1 MLKDRFAYFKLL
13 DELKAMPTKDRNGM
27 MRKLAKNDLFFLCWA
42 IIGWDFYNPR
52 VKKEN
57 YQYKKDSK
65 GEITTEENTE
75 EQQEFLYQEA
85 LRCAEYPFNFCKQ
98 VEEDPNRLFL
108 VARGHLKS
116 LTVTTAQNI
125 QDILNHP
132 DYSIGIVSYNL
143 KIAKSF
149 LKQIKTILE
158 DNKLLQILFP
168 DILYTDAKK
177 QAKMWNEQD
186 GICVRRNTS
195 RKEPTLCAFGLVDS
209 QLTGFHCDILSF
221 DDMVNENSVT
231 SEDMISKTTAM
242 WELSDNLKMMTE
254 QGTQKRY
261 VGTRYNLYDTYAE
274 IMERG
279 TPFVIIPATDDG
291 TLDGETIFL
300 TSHQWGKMKVEQG
313 SHTTYLQNLL
323 NPKGSRERQ
332 LDVADLQYYGKLD
345 ESQIKL
351 QLIRYILVDPA
362 NAKNKNSDYSAF
374 IVIGTSETGK
384 IYILDIVRD
393 KLDPTERVETLFKLH
408 RKYKPLRV
416 GYEEIA
422 LASDIHHIRKKME
435 EELYP
440 FTILKLGGRIK
451 KEERI
456 RDMLQP
462 YLEAHKIYI
471 PTELMYTDYEDK
483 EVNLTKDFEIEMDS
497 FPVGKHDDMLDALA
511 RLGDINLIFPQEE
524 EEQEEDNTINER
536 DSYTGY

>member
-1 MLKDRFAYFKLL
+1 MLNSRFEYFDLLEELGKMSAKDRH
-13 DELKAMPTKDRNGM
+13 GM
-27 MRKLAKNDLFFLCWA
+27 MRQLAKKDLFFLCWA
-42 IIGWDFYNPR
+42 IIGWNFYNPR
-52 VKKEN
+52 IEKED
-57 YQYKKDSK
+57 YKYKKDTK
-65 GEITTEENTE
+65 GNPTEEEHTE

-158 DNKLLQILFP
+158 DNKLLKNLFP
-168 DILYTDAKK
+168 EILYQEPKK
-177 QAKMWNEQD
+177 KAKMWNEQD
-186 GICVRRNTS
+186 GVCVKRSTS

-209 QLTGFHCDILSF
+209 QLTGFHCDVLSY

-231 SEDMISKTTAM
+231 SEDMVAKTTAM

-261 VGTRYNLYDTYAE
+261 VGTRYNLYDTYEE

-300 TSHQWGKMKVEQG
+300 TSYQWEKMKREQG

-323 NPKGSRERQ
+323 NPKGSKERQ
-332 LDVADLQYYGKLD
+332 LDPEDLQYYGKL
-345 ESQIKL
+345 SMKQIKE
-351 QLIRYILVDPA
+351 QLIRFILVDPA
-362 NAKNKNSDYSAF
+362 NAKNKDSDYTVF
-374 IVIGTSETGK
+374 MVIGTSETGK

-393 KLDPTERVETLFKLH
+393 KLDPTERINKMFELH
-408 RKYKPLRV
+408 KKYRPLRV

-422 LASDIHHIRKKME
+422 LASDLHHIRKKQE
-435 EELYP
+435 EEMYP

-451 KEERI
+451 KETRI
-456 RDMLQP
+456 RESLQP
-462 YLEAHKIYI
+462 YLEAKSIYI
-471 PTELMYTDYEDK
+471 PAELMYNNHENKD
-483 EVNLTKDFEIEMDS
+483 VNLTKDFEMEMES

-511 RLGDINLIFPQEE
+511 RMVDINLIFPQEE
-524 EEQEEDNTINER
+524 EEEEDNTNER